1 MTWIKICGTTSERD
15 ADIAIRAGANALGF
29 VMAESTRQVTDAAA
43 YSIGTVVPKG
53 VETIGV
59 FVNEKVDVVIQTARF
74 CRFSGVQLHGDE
86 DRAYVALVRAAL
98 PDVKII
104 KAINTNTAKENVDL
118 EPDAWLLDSGISSQ
132 RGGTGKTFDWRM
144 AMWLMR
150 SLKAPVI
157 VAGGLNAENVQEA
170 LSVLRPW
177 GVDVVTGVESYP
189 GHKHPGAVAQFIDAV
204 RQFDANNRSK
214 LFVQHKQ
221 QNHLR

>member
-29 VMAESTRQVTDAAA
+29 VMAESTRQVTDTAA

-59 FVNEKVDVVIQTARF
+59 FVNEKMEVVFQTARF
-74 CRFSGVQLHGDE
+74 CRLSGVQLQGDE
-86 DRAYVALVRAAL
+86 DRKYISYLRAAL

-104 KAINTNTAKENVDL
+104 KAINPDTLENNIDL
-118 EPDAWLLDSGISSQ
+118 EPDAWLLDSGTSSQ
-132 RGGTGKTFDWRM
+132 RGGTGKTFDWRQ
-144 AMWLMR
+144 ATWLMKA
-150 SLKAPVI
+150 LKAPVI